1 MIANNFFTALGD
13 FFTDV
18 LFMPFDKMRTL
29 NWWESNTI
37 NFILLFIGLVA
48 FGYWMG
54 QMRKNSREENL

>member
-29 NWWESNTI
+29 NWWESNTV
-37 NFILLFIGLVA
+37 NFIHLLIGLVA